1 MIDSRTLCGN
11 PISRKTTVKGG
22 CIVNE
27 FEKKMV
33 EEVKS
38 ISARGN
44 SAEVKRDK
52 DGKYIV
58 YEVQKKKKMVG

>member
-1 MIDSRTLCGN
+1 M
-11 PISRKTTVKGG
+11 
-22 CIVNE
+22 NE